1 MIFVCLVFHNFVRC
15 FSNKALFIFP
25 LLLSFFHICITFFH
39 ILFFSFVFK
48 LYLYSKSPIS
58 GIFLFYFLHFD
69 IFNVKIRYRAILH
82 HLIFLTKGYDFMNFM
97 NQDNIVV
104 IALNRIGDVII
115 ANLLFLLCSIPL
127 VTIGPSLTALYHCML
142 RIVKGNEDKVT
153 KTFFRALRQNFVQSL
168 IAWLALVIVGVILFL
183 NTHFLLQNTSE
194 AGKIFYYLSGLV
206 LALLVIIAL
215 YIFPV
220 IAAFSNTLK
229 NLVKNSVIFAFM
241 HIPSTLLIAVISILP
256 MYMTYQ
262 DLTLL
267 PLYSCC
273 WFFFGFALTCY
284 INSFLFYRIFKP
296 YLETSEETEEIKE
309 ISK

>member
-1 MIFVCLVFHNFVRC
+1 
-15 FSNKALFIFP
+15 
-25 LLLSFFHICITFFH
+25 
-39 ILFFSFVFK
+39 
-48 LYLYSKSPIS
+48 
-58 GIFLFYFLHFD
+58 
-69 IFNVKIRYRAILH
+69 
-82 HLIFLTKGYDFMNFM
+82 MNFM

-104 IALNRIGDVII
+104 IALNRIGDIII

-168 IAWLALVIVGVILFL
+168 IAWLALVSVGVILFL

-309 ISK
+309 VSK

>member
-1 MIFVCLVFHNFVRC
+1 MKTRLLKLSFGHCARILCSLWSPGLHLFVCVIFVV
-15 FSNKALFIFP
+15 
-25 LLLSFFHICITFFH
+25 
-39 ILFFSFVFK
+39 
-48 LYLYSKSPIS
+48 
-58 GIFLFYFLHFD
+58 
-69 IFNVKIRYRAILH
+69 
-82 HLIFLTKGYDFMNFM
+82 
-97 NQDNIVV
+97 
-104 IALNRIGDVII
+104 
-115 ANLLFLLCSIPL
+115 
-127 VTIGPSLTALYHCML
+127 
-142 RIVKGNEDKVT
+142 
-153 KTFFRALRQNFVQSL
+153 
-168 IAWLALVIVGVILFL
+168 
-183 NTHFLLQNTSE
+183 NTHFLLQITSVCWN
-194 AGKIFYYLSGLV
+194 IFFFLSGLV

-273 WFFFGFALTCY
+273 WFFFGFALTCN
-284 INSFLFYRIFKP
+284 IDSFLFYRIFKP

>member
-1 MIFVCLVFHNFVRC
+1 
-15 FSNKALFIFP
+15 
-25 LLLSFFHICITFFH
+25 
-39 ILFFSFVFK
+39 
-48 LYLYSKSPIS
+48 
-58 GIFLFYFLHFD
+58 
-69 IFNVKIRYRAILH
+69 
-82 HLIFLTKGYDFMNFM
+82 MNFM
-97 NQDNIVV
+97 NQDNVVV
-104 IALNRIGDVII
+104 IALNRIGDII
-115 ANLLFLLCSIPL
+115 LANLLFLLCSIPL

-142 RIVKGNEDKVT
+142 RIVKGNDNGT
-153 KTFFRALRQNFVQSL
+153 IKTFFRAFRQNFVQSL
-168 IAWLALVIVGVILFL
+168 TAWLAIVAVGFILFL
-183 NTHFLLQNTSE
+183 DTRFLVQNASE

-267 PLYSCC
+267 PLYACC

-296 YLETSEETEEIKE
+296 YLETNEEIEE

>member
-1 MIFVCLVFHNFVRC
+1 
-15 FSNKALFIFP
+15 
-25 LLLSFFHICITFFH
+25 
-39 ILFFSFVFK
+39 
-48 LYLYSKSPIS
+48 
-58 GIFLFYFLHFD
+58 
-69 IFNVKIRYRAILH
+69 
-82 HLIFLTKGYDFMNFM
+82 MNFM

-104 IALNRIGDVII
+104 IALNRIGDIII

-194 AGKIFYYLSGLV
+194 AGKSFIICLAGTCTACYYHT
-206 LALLVIIAL
+206 

-229 NLVKNSVIFAFM
+229 NLVKNFCYFAFM

-284 INSFLFYRIFKP
+284 INRSCSTGFLNRIWKQAKKP
-296 YLETSEETEEIKE
+296 K
-309 ISK
+309 K